1 MIPVI
6 KKLKSSDY
14 QKLFRQRMSQLGFVR
29 KDAWILPE
37 HAPVLA
43 AVAKALQRSG
53 TRIYIEEG
61 IEPMAKMIESAQ
73 ALAGALQEQFA
84 EKPVKISLIQG
95 VDPAVLCTM
104 EDLGDLQIIVAVSG
118 NVIIVQAELW
128 PESSVKDT
136 ATFNRQV
143 MLSEKL
149 FGLANISLDQGADGV
164 IHYVAYG
171 ALRAESD
178 IDDVVYEIEALGA
191 SVVEIAEAFRPYLKA

>member
-1 MIPVI
+1 
-6 KKLKSSDY
+6 
-14 QKLFRQRMSQLGFVR
+14 
-29 KDAWILPE
+29 
-37 HAPVLA
+37 
-43 AVAKALQRSG
+43 
-53 TRIYIEEG
+53 
-61 IEPMAKMIESAQ
+61 
-73 ALAGALQEQFA
+73 LAGMLTEQFA
-84 EKPVKISLIQG
+84 QKPVKVSLIQG

-128 PESSVKDT
+128 PESLVKDT

-149 FGLANISLDQGADGV
+149 FGLANISLDRNSEGV

-178 IDDVVYEIEALGA
+178 IDDVAYEIEALGT
-191 SVVEIAEAFRPYLKA
+191 SVVEIAEAFRPYLKS